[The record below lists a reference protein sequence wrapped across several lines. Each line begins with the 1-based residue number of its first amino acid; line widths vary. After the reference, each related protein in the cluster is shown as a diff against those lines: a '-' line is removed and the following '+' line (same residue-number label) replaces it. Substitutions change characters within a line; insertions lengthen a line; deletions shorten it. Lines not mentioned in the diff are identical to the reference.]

1 MREVKGLKGR
11 SAPNEKL
18 SSIRNDR
25 SRSANRWRIELGSD
39 RPVQIRPR
47 YVSIWRYDRSDCFCI
62 SWFICSLS
70 HRDVAEIQINQIIIT
85 APM

>member
-25 SRSANRWRIELGSD
+25 RRSVNRWRIELGSNW
-39 RPVQIRPR
+39 PVQIRPR
-47 YVSIWRYDRSDCFCI
+47 YFSIW
-62 SWFICSLS
+62 
-70 HRDVAEIQINQIIIT
+70 
-85 APM
+85 